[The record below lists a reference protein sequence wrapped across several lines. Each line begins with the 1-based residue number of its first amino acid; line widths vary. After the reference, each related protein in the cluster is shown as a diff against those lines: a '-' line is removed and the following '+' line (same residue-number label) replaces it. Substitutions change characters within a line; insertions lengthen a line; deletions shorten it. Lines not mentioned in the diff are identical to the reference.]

1 MSKYRPRCKHCSAT
15 LFHDA
20 RYDRHGSSL
29 CRVRVKGRW
38 WHEPEQV
45 FPAEEDEPSEED
57 EP

>member
-1 MSKYRPRCKHCSAT
+1 VSKYRPLCKHCNAI

-20 RYDRHGSSL
+20 RYDRHGSSR

-45 FPAEEDEPSEED
+45 FPADEDEP
-57 EP
+57 